1 MNCLFNYSF
10 YRKKP
15 DVNVKSEPVSSTNE
29 RESLEPSRYLKM
41 PKKQE
46 RSEDFEQ
53 PNMSEPSTSTNANV
67 TLPMQAD
74 AFENDPEAGPSG
86 LQTRPCRRTNK
97 TMHRTLRYQSDSS
110 SDDDSDDVRVAQET
124 ASKRWLNNYHDL
136 YRKENESG
144 DTHYFNQTCRFD
156 DTTAPNEPVNRTEA
170 SVPIG
175 NQEDEI
181 IELSENESVQSNVIV
196 ETTPVNANQGLEAP
210 DLQLDWASDTSS
222 DNEIVCTIRSRS
234 PPARNVALNLT
245 RSNLHASESDT
256 DLPPIDLTVSDDE
269 EAGVLLDPMMVNLID
284 GYPNTYDHQLQG
296 FCQKSNYTRLL
307 RSSNYPDDDRTE
319 R

>member
-1 MNCLFNYSF
+1 M
-10 YRKKP
+10 KA
-15 DVNVKSEPVSSTNE
+15 EPVSSTNE

-46 RSEDFEQ
+46 RLEDFEQ

-67 TLPMQAD
+67 NLPMQAGD
-74 AFENDPEAGPSG
+74 FENDPEAGPSG
-86 LQTRPCRRTNK
+86 IQTRPCRRTNK
-97 TMHRTLRYQSDSS
+97 VMHRTLRYQSDSS

-156 DTTAPNEPVNRTEA
+156 DTTTAPNEPVNRTEA

-175 NQEDEI
+175 SQEDEI

-245 RSNLHASESDT
+245 RSNLHASGTDT
-256 DLPPIDLTVSDDE
+256 DLAAIDLTVSDDE
-269 EAGVLLDPMMVNLID
+269 EAGVLHVNLID
-284 GYPNTYDHQLQG
+284 GYPNTCDHQPTNP
-296 FCQKSNYTRLL
+296 FRRKSNYTRLL
-307 RSSNYPDDDRTE
+307 RSPNYPDDDRTE